1 MALVEEREQL
11 EGGNVAIALPG
22 VRRGD
27 LSARNQKPEINVF
40 AVRFSPTGQSW
51 AAATTE
57 GLLMYS
63 LNKGIV
69 FDPYQLSVE
78 ITPKATRELLRKRD
92 FSAALIMALKL
103 NETSLIQEV
112 VEGVPYR
119 DGEEFELHNIGFK
132 ILTFKLV
139 SLSWTDRPI
148 DAGWVCPP
156 HAAVCVQDR
165 RHECAH
171 RVLPEVGEPAVDAA
185 WPAGKRAD
193 AANAGAA
200 APNAEPE
207 VRVVEQDVSSNVFSL
222 L

>member
-139 SLSWTDRPI
+139 SLS
-148 DAGWVCPP
+148 
-156 HAAVCVQDR
+156 
-165 RHECAH
+165 
-171 RVLPEVGEPAVDAA
+171 
-185 WPAGKRAD
+185 
-193 AANAGAA
+193 
-200 APNAEPE
+200 
-207 VRVVEQDVSSNVFSL
+207 
-222 L
+222 